1 MQIDIGNNVPIKMKP
16 YRTPIKNREV
26 IDKAINEMLDADVI
40 KRSRSPW
47 SFPEVIVDKK
57 DGSKRFCVDFRKL
70 NQITKKNSYPLPL
83 IDDILALLGKAKFF
97 TYLDLKSGYWQ
108 VAMDEKDKEKTAFAC
123 RKGLFEFNVMPFGLS
138 NAPAVFQELM
148 SVVLQ
153 GCNDFATAYLDD
165 IMVFSSTLEEHL
177 EHLSITFGKL
187 RQHNL
192 KLRLKKCSFL
202 QLETNYL
209 SFVMSEEGI
218 KPDEKK
224 IEAIKSLPVPT
235 CVREVRSFIGMCSY
249 YRRFIPIFS
258 QIAEPIIALTRKYA
272 HFKWSDTHQRAFEY
286 LKDSLTAVPLL
297 VYPDS
302 NKPYTLVTHV

>member
-1 MQIDIGNNVPIKMKP
+1 
-16 YRTPIKNREV
+16 
-26 IDKAINEMLDADVI
+26 
-40 KRSRSPW
+40 
-47 SFPEVIVDKK
+47 
-57 DGSKRFCVDFRKL
+57 
-70 NQITKKNSYPLPL
+70 
-83 IDDILALLGKAKFF
+83 
-97 TYLDLKSGYWQ
+97 
-108 VAMDEKDKEKTAFAC
+108 MDEKDKEKTAFAC
-123 RKGLFEFNVMPFGLS
+123 HKGLFEFNVMPFGLS

-153 GCNDFATAYLDD
+153 GCSHLDD

-177 EHLSITFGKL
+177 EHLSIIFGKL

-192 KLRLKKCSFL
+192 KLKLKKCSFL

-209 SFVMSEEGI
+209 GFVISEEGI

-249 YRRFIPIFS
+249 YRRFIPNFS

-302 NKPYTLVTHV
+302 NKPYVLYTDSSDTCIGACLTQECDGDEKPIYYLSHKLSRSQYKWSVVEKEAFAIHFALQKLDCYLHTVSL